1 MRRSHLLTAAASR
14 TAPVRTGRRSFF
26 GDIVR
31 LSGAVRTLQA
41 GIPLA
46 VRKGAKLI
54 PHHALALSV
63 ECAPEAF
70 PRCELPL
77 ETALHYLARE
87 VVTLP
92 PETPRGYVIV
102 TFGGHALGFVNNL
115 GPRANNMYPAEW
127 RIRHAAA
134 PENHLK
140 PCNT

>member
-1 MRRSHLLTAAASR
+1 MEAMRMRVRRSGELRAWGISLVVHVLLFLLIGASGFFLLVREQPQPSEDDVVDVTMLDDAGGGGDGGERAPSAAPASAASAE
-14 TAPVRTGRRSFF
+14 AP
-26 GDIVR
+26 
-31 LSGAVRTLQA
+31 A
-41 GIPLA
+41 
-46 VRKGAKLI
+46 
-54 PHHALALSV
+54 
-63 ECAPEAF
+63 
-70 PRCELPL
+70 
-77 ETALHYLARE
+77 
-87 VVTLP
+87 VTLP